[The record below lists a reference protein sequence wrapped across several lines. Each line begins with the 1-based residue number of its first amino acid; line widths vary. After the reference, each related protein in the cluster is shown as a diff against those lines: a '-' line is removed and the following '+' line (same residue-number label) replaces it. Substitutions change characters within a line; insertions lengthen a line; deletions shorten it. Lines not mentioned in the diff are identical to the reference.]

1 MIGRIL
7 ALVVVLVLI
16 AGVVY
21 RVQQK
26 GAEDAQK
33 GGESRPIAVKTV
45 PVEVRDFPRVIDL
58 PGTLEAARQAVVS
71 AQVGGVLLK
80 QHVQEGD
87 RVRAGQVLFTLDARP
102 AEARIAQSRASLE
115 GARAETEDAEKKLTR
130 LMPLM
135 NSGYISRQEYDDA
148 VLVREAA
155 RAKAATA
162 RAELQAAQLD
172 AGYAV
177 IRAPFAGQVGRI
189 PVRPGDLVQAG
200 ATLTAL
206 IAAEGL
212 DVRASVAQSDWPALA
227 AARAG
232 GAVPADIFFDGGGKP
247 VAQGELNFV
256 DAQLDAASGAVQIK
270 VRLAAV
276 PPGLLSGQS
285 VRLRLKLGVEPAAR
299 VVPEAALQHAQN
311 RTYVY
316 VVRDGRAVAQPVTLL
331 RALDGAQAV
340 SGELAA
346 GEPVLIEIPQR
357 LRAGGAVRLES
368 ERPPAREAA
377 K

>member
-7 ALVVVLVLI
+7 AVVVVLALV
-16 AGVVY
+16 AGVAY

-26 GAEDAQK
+26 GAEEDHK
-33 GGESRPIAVKTV
+33 GGEGRAIAVKTV
-45 PVEVRDFPRVIDL
+45 PVEVRDFPRVIEL
-58 PGTLEAARQAVVS
+58 PGTLEAARQAAVS

-87 RVRAGQVLFTLDARP
+87 RVGAGQTLFTLDARP
-102 AEARIAQSRASLE
+102 AEARIAQSRATLE
-115 GARAETEDAEKKLTR
+115 GARAETEEAEKKLTR
-130 LMPLM
+130 LAPLM
-135 NSGYISRQEYDDA
+135 DSGYISRQEYDDA

-162 RAELQAAQLD
+162 RAEMQAAQLD
-172 AGYAV
+172 AGYAA

-200 ATLTAL
+200 AALTTL
-206 IAAEGL
+206 IAGGGL
-212 DVRASVAQSDWPALA
+212 DVRASVAQSDWSALD
-227 AARAG
+227 AARAAG
-232 GAVPADIFFDGGGKP
+232 KVPADIFFDGRDKP
-247 VAQGELNFV
+247 AARGELNFV

-270 VRLAAV
+270 VRLTGA

-285 VRLRLKLGVEPAAR
+285 VRLRLQLGVEPGAR

-311 RTYVY
+311 GTYVY

-357 LRAGGAVRLES
+357 LRAGGAVRLEG

>member
-7 ALVVVLVLI
+7 AVVVVLALV
-16 AGVVY
+16 AGVAY

-26 GAEDAQK
+26 GAEEDRK
-33 GGESRPIAVKTV
+33 GGEGQAIAVKTV
-45 PVEVRDFPRVIDL
+45 PVEVRDFPRVIEL
-58 PGTLEAARQAVVS
+58 PGTLEAARQAAVS

-87 RVRAGQVLFTLDARP
+87 RVRAGQTLFTLDARP

-115 GARAETEDAEKKLTR
+115 GARAETEEAEKKLTR
-130 LMPLM
+130 LAPLM
-135 NSGYISRQEYDDA
+135 DSGYISRQEYDDA

-155 RAKAATA
+155 RARAATA
-162 RAELQAAQLD
+162 RAEMQAAQLD
-172 AGYAV
+172 AGYAA

-200 ATLTAL
+200 AALTTL
-206 IAAEGL
+206 IAGGGL
-212 DVRASVAQSDWPALA
+212 DARASVAQSDWPALD
-227 AARAG
+227 AARAAG
-232 GAVPADIFFDGGGKP
+232 KVQADIFFDGRDKP
-247 VAQGELNFV
+247 AARGELNFV

-270 VRLAAV
+270 VRLTDA

-285 VRLRLKLGVEPAAR
+285 VRLRLQLGVEPGAR

-311 RTYVY
+311 GTYVY

-357 LRAGGAVRLES
+357 LRAGGAVRLEG